1 MFSRLAITS
10 FCIAPNVA
18 DGESFRERVVGLQ
31 NVLRES
37 RNPGAPADRR
47 NHGWILAD
55 FCFSNQPARERGS
68 ENAFMYK
75 ILIQRE
81 LAFGVEAR
89 HLGASP
95 GAAWGAVERASP
107 G

>member
-31 NVLRES
+31 DVLCEACDPS
-37 RNPGAPADRR
+37 AAADRW

-55 FCFSNQPARERGS
+55 SRFSDQPARERGS
-68 ENAFMYK
+68 ENAFMDK

-81 LAFGVEAR
+81 LAFGV
-89 HLGASP
+89 
-95 GAAWGAVERASP
+95 
-107 G
+107 